1 MSLETH
7 LVKETQIRVQI
18 GLDIATKRTGFAA
31 FANKELISF
40 GTIETNPDMTYSG
53 HKVVEDIKIIDR
65 NMLGFVGRLRK
76 KLDEQFNITKDE
88 TYALD
93 VIILME
99 SSNHANKALG
109 QKLATYIGL
118 YSSSLVGSLTVGFP
132 KIKIELKLINPRE
145 WQLRAF
151 GEILD
156 RQDGKSK
163 SIDRALEYVNRDYKD
178 ALTDDDKV
186 IDDDTADAINIAS
199 LGEVLRDNLLVGQEK
214 RERINQK
221 IKNKNQILN
230 IQIKANK
237 LLDTLRDK
245 KAKTIERTLLLKKN
259 SQAKAQYLREKPL
272 IYFADKKQTEQ
283 ILKYEK
289 ELKELE
295 ADIAVINKF
304 KIIGEDN

>member
-1 MSLETH
+1 MSSETH
-7 LVKETQIRVQI
+7 LVKEAQIKVQI

-40 GTIETNPDMTYSG
+40 GTIETNPDMAYSG

-76 KLDEQFNITKDE
+76 KLDEQFDISKDE

-151 GEILD
+151 GEVLD

-178 ALTDDDKV
+178 VLTDEDKV

-214 RERINQK
+214 RERVNQK

-230 IQIKANK
+230 IQIKINK
-237 LLDTLRDK
+237 LLNT
-245 KAKTIERTLLLKKN
+245 
-259 SQAKAQYLREKPL
+259 LREKQTKQINRALNTKNGQDKAKKLKDIPL
-272 IYFADKKQTEQ
+272 ICFATKNETER
-283 ILKYEK
+283 ILRYEN

-295 ADIAVINKF
+295 ADIAIINKF
-304 KIIGEDN
+304 KIVGEDN

>member
-1 MSLETH
+1 MSSETH
-7 LVKETQIRVQI
+7 LVKEAQIKVQI

-40 GTIETNPDMTYSG
+40 GTIETNHDMAYSG

-76 KLDEQFNITKDE
+76 KLDEQFDISKDE

-151 GEILD
+151 GEVLD

-178 ALTDDDKV
+178 VLTDEDKV

-214 RERINQK
+214 RERVSQK

-230 IQIKANK
+230 IQIKINK
-237 LLDTLRDK
+237 LLNT
-245 KAKTIERTLLLKKN
+245 
-259 SQAKAQYLREKPL
+259 LREKQTKQINRALNTKNGQDKAKKLKDIPL
-272 IYFADKKQTEQ
+272 ICFATKNETER
-283 ILKYEK
+283 ILRYEN

-295 ADIAVINKF
+295 ADIAIINKF
-304 KIIGEDN
+304 KIVGEDN